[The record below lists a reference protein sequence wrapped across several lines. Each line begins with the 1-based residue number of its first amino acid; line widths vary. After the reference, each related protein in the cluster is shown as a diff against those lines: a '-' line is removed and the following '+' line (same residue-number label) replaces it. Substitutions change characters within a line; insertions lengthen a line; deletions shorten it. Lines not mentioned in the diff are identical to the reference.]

1 MLFAVL
7 IFSSLYLLAAL
18 AIVGAKTNFKAVIWY
33 GILGFFSS
41 VMMLLLGAPDVALTP
56 FTVGVTLVILVYI
69 MAIRKQRR
77 VRVGYISTPYM
88 IYKRNEDLDGLEWE
102 IISRIQGLEGYHIEP
117 FEFENVQKALEAL
130 KAGTVD
136 IVCGGLT
143 DESVEDAWFFVKI
156 PYLKTIFFKLGD
168 KEVDYL
174 HLKSLR
180 TTEEKV
186 EAVPTRKTH
195 YVFLL
200 AETAEDLKNF
210 VISDLKELEATGELK
225 RIVERYL

>member
-1 MLFAVL
+1 MLFAVVA
-7 IFSSLYLLAAL
+7 FSCLYLLAAL
-18 AIVGAKTNFKAVIWY
+18 AIISVKTNFKAVIWY

-41 VMMLLLGAPDVALTP
+41 IVMLLLGAPDVALTQ

-77 VRVGYISTPYM
+77 VRIGYISTPHM
-88 IYKRNEDLDGLEWE
+88 IYKRNEELNGLEWE

-117 FEFENVQKALEAL
+117 FEFENIQKALEAL
-130 KAGTVD
+130 KTGAVD

-143 DESVEDAWFFVKI
+143 NESVEDLQFFVKI
-156 PYLKTIFFKLGD
+156 PYLETILFKIGD

-180 TTEEKV
+180 KTEEKI
-186 EAVPTRKTH
+186 EAIPTRKTH
-195 YVFLL
+195 YIFLL
-200 AETAEDLKNF
+200 AEAAEDLKNF
-210 VISDLKELEATGELK
+210 IISDLDELEASGELK
-225 RIVERYL
+225 KIVERYL

>member
-1 MLFAVL
+1 MFFAVTV
-7 IFSSLYLLAAL
+7 FSFLYLLTAL
-18 AIVGAKTNFKAVIWY
+18 AIVNAKTNFKAVLWY

-41 VMMLLLGAPDVALTP
+41 VIMLLLGAPDVALTQ

-77 VRVGYISTPYM
+77 VRIGYISTPHM
-88 IYKRNEDLDGLEWE
+88 IYRRNEELNGLEWE

-117 FEFENVQKALEAL
+117 FEFENIQKALEAL
-130 KAGTVD
+130 KTGAVD

-143 DESVEDAWFFVKI
+143 NETVEDLQFFVKI
-156 PYLKTIFFKLGD
+156 PYLETILFKIGD

-180 TTEEKV
+180 KTEEKID
-186 EAVPTRKTH
+186 AIPSRKTH
-195 YVFLL
+195 YVLL
-200 AETAEDLKNF
+200 LSETAEDLKNF
-210 VISDLKELEATGELK
+210 IISDLEELEVSGELK
-225 RIVERYL
+225 KIVERYL